1 MAKKNKKGI
10 IIGVVAACAAI
21 GALTPDK
28 EAESTELSVPAYQA
42 EYDINTE
49 IPVEV
54 SSPDE
59 AAAEAEEER
68 LAQEA
73 EEQKA
78 AEEQAAREEE
88 EQKLAEEQA
97 AREAEKQKLAEEQ
110 AAREAEE
117 QKAAEEKA
125 AKEAENQKA
134 VEKQKLLSA
143 QSEKNTLPDTSVSDV
158 VEQSEPVQPEETAV
172 IEEPSAPEESIPTP
186 VSEMVWLSAT
196 GEKYHSINNCGRMNP
211 NKARQVS
218 LEDAISGGYGK
229 CSKCW

>member
-10 IIGVVAACAAI
+10 IIGVVVACAAI

-28 EAESTELSVPAYQA
+28 EAESTELSIPAYQA
-42 EYDINTE
+42 EYEINTE
-49 IPVEV
+49 IPADV
-54 SSPDE
+54 SSRDE
-59 AAAEAEEER
+59 AAAKAEEER
-68 LAQEA
+68 FAQEAEEQRQSEEKAAKEA

-78 AEEQAAREEE
+78 AEEKASKEAE
-88 EQKLAEEQA
+88 EQKRAEEQA
-97 AREAEKQKLAEEQ
+97 AREAEEQKLAEEQ

-117 QKAAEEKA
+117 QKVAEE
-125 AKEAENQKA
+125 QKILA
-134 VEKQKLLSA
+134 A
-143 QSEKNTLPDTSVSDV
+143 QSEKTALPDTSVSDV
-158 VEQSEPVQPEETAV
+158 VAKSEPVQPEETAV
-172 IEEPSAPEESIPTP
+172 AEESPAPEESIPTP

-218 LEDAISGGYGK
+218 LEDAINSGYGK

>member
-10 IIGVVAACAAI
+10 IIGVIAVCAAI

-28 EAESTELSVPAYQA
+28 EAESTELSVPAYEA
-42 EYDINTE
+42 EYDIDTE
-49 IPVEV
+49 VPVED
-54 SSPDE
+54 STPDE
-59 AAAEAEEER
+59 EAVKAEEER
-68 LAQEA
+68 LAKEA

-78 AEEQAAREEE
+78 AEE
-88 EQKLAEEQA
+88 K
-97 AREAEKQKLAEEQ
+97 

-125 AKEAENQKA
+125 AKEAEEQKA
-134 VEKQKLLSA
+134 AEEQKLLAA
-143 QSEKNTLPDTSVSDV
+143 QSEKTTLQETSVAAV
-158 VEQSEPVQPEETAV
+158 ATQPKETAV
-172 IEEPSAPEESIPTP
+172 VEEPPAPEESIPTP

-196 GEKYHSINNCGRMNP
+196 GEKYHSKNNCGRMNP

-229 CSKCW
+229 CTKCW